1 MKNKTKKNRIS
12 VRTVCWCLAV
22 LVFAASTWVSP
33 SSASSYSQQ
42 IDEAKDELTDIQ
54 GELDSAQEA
63 LEAGKARSKELSKKI
78 STLENQIYTTGADVE
93 KLKADINETKLSISD
108 KLEELERA
116 QKDVDDQNSALN
128 NRLRAMY
135 KNGDVGMLSVLFGS
149 TTISDL
155 LTNIEMVKRIYDSDA
170 ELLESIETRYGIID
184 DEKEALLSLK
194 NQLITQEK
202 ELEEKQ
208 VQLAAD
214 KESVEALKSQV
225 DRDNN
230 VLSAEID
237 AMNEEAKA
245 ITAKILELQ
254 SKEAYI
260 GGELCWPSQSSKRIT
275 SPFGMRIHPTLK
287 VNKMHTGIDIG
298 ASMGTNI
305 LAANSGK
312 VITAGWNSSYGYMI
326 MIDHGGGIVTLY
338 AHSSALLV
346 SKGDIVNRGQVIAL
360 VGSTGRSTGPHLH
373 FEVRVNGE
381 YKNPMDYFN

>member
-1 MKNKTKKNRIS
+1 M
-12 VRTVCWCLAV
+12 CWCLAA
-22 LVFAASTWVSP
+22 LLLAGAALTP
-33 SSASSYSQQ
+33 PGYASSYSQQ
-42 IDEAKDELTDIQ
+42 IDETKGKLNDVQSDLEDAQ
-54 GELDSAQEA
+54 GA
-63 LEAGKARSKELSKKI
+63 LAEGKAKSKELSGKI
-78 STLENQIYTTGADVE
+78 TSLENQIYMTNAE
-93 KLKADINETKLSISD
+93 IEQLKANINETKLEISD

-116 QKDVDDQNSALN
+116 QKDVDNQNSALN

-149 TTISDL
+149 TTISEL

-170 ELLESIETRYGIID
+170 ALLESIETRYATID
-184 DEKEALLSLK
+184 SEKNELIDLK
-194 NQLITQEK
+194 NKLISQEA

-208 VQLAAD
+208 TQLAAD
-214 KESVEALKSQV
+214 KEEVEGLKSQV
-225 DRDNN
+225 DLDNS

-237 AMNEEAKA
+237 ALNDEAKA
-245 ITAKILELQ
+245 LTATILDLQ

-260 GGELCWPSQSSKRIT
+260 GGELCWPAQSSKRIT

-298 ASMGTNI
+298 AGMGTNI
-305 LAANSGK
+305 LAANAGK
-312 VITAGWNSSYGYMI
+312 VITAGWNNSYGYMI

-346 SKGDIVNRGQVIAL
+346 SKGDIVTRGQVIAL

-381 YKNPMDYFN
+381 YKDPMGYFK

>member
-1 MKNKTKKNRIS
+1 MRKIMRENRITFRVTCLS
-12 VRTVCWCLAV
+12 LAV
-22 LVFAASTWVSP
+22 LLLAAAVCPPP
-33 SSASSYSQQ
+33 SFASSYSQQ
-42 IDEAKDELTDIQ
+42 IDETKDELNDIQ
-54 GELDSAQEA
+54 SELENAQEA
-63 LEAGKARSKELSKKI
+63 LSQGKAKARDLSRQI
-78 STLENQIYTTGADVE
+78 STLENEIYENSASIE
-93 KLKADINETKLSISD
+93 LLKADINETKLNISD

-116 QKDVDDQNSALN
+116 QRDVDNQNSALN

-149 TTISDL
+149 STISEL

-170 ELLESIETRYGIID
+170 ELLASIETRYSIID
-184 DEKEALLSLK
+184 EEKVALLSLK
-194 NQLITQEK
+194 DQLIKQEADLEERQEK
-202 ELEEKQ
+202 LS
-208 VQLAAD
+208 AD
-214 KESVEALKSQV
+214 KASVEELKKKV
-225 DRDNN
+225 DEDNN
-230 VLSAEID
+230 VLSADID
-237 AMNEEAKA
+237 ELNEEAKA
-245 ITAKILELQ
+245 LTAKILELQ

-260 GGELCWPSQSSKRIT
+260 GGELCWPAQSSKRIT
-275 SPFGMRIHPTLK
+275 SPFGMRLHPTLK

-298 ASMGTNI
+298 AASGTNI

-312 VITAGWNSSYGYMI
+312 VITAGWNNSYGYMI